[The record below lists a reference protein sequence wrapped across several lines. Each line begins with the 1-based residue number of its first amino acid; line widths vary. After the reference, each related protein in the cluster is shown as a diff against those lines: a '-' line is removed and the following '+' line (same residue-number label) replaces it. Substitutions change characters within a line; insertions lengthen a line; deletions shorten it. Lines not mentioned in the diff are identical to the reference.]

1 MGCQRK
7 YITDR
12 YNFDTY
18 IKPYWS
24 DDFMANESVLF
35 AGEEGSV
42 SLLYTP
48 RNGVSVR
55 SCDLQTEYREG
66 IDYLLSGKMLTR
78 LAGSSMPYFTEE
90 VLYPPEQTERSK
102 AGKSPE
108 KPWVMFG
115 EGGWIAQHQVFVSY
129 FHDDVWEGI
138 IPEDQSEK
146 LPRTLKKLESGEP
159 LKLLFFGDSITT
171 GVNASG
177 RLGFAPFA
185 DPWPILVKK
194 GLEKLSPRANIS
206 YTNTA
211 VGGKKTLWGLE
222 TLEENVL
229 AYHPDTVI
237 LAFGMNDREL
247 TPEEHVA
254 EIKELIE
261 RIQAALPEV
270 EVVLVATMLP
280 NAETFK
286 FWAGQYLF
294 EDAYRR
300 LLLPKHPEL
309 ALVPMT
315 SVHAALLEKKHYRDM
330 TGNNVNHP
338 NDFLAR
344 AYAHSILRVMTGKEL

>member
-1 MGCQRK
+1 MEFQRT

-12 YNFDTY
+12 YDFDTY

-24 DDFMANESVLF
+24 GDFMANESVLF
-35 AGEEGSV
+35 AGEEGSA
-42 SLLYTP
+42 SLLFVP

-55 SCDLQTEYREG
+55 SCDLKTEYVEG
-66 IDYLLSGKMLTR
+66 VDYLLSGNQITR
-78 LAGSSMPYFTEE
+78 LEGSSMPFFTEE
-90 VLYPPEQTERSK
+90 ELYPSEQVERSK
-102 AGKSPE
+102 AGRFPDR
-108 KPWVMFG
+108 PWVLFG

-129 FHDDVWEGI
+129 FHDDAWQGI
-138 IPEDQSEK
+138 LPEDQSQK
-146 LPRTLKKLESGEP
+146 LSKTHQKLERGEP
-159 LKLLFFGDSITT
+159 LRLLFFGDSITT

-185 DPWPILVKK
+185 DPWPMLVKK
-194 GLEKLSPRANIS
+194 GLEKLYPEACIQD
-206 YTNTA
+206 TNTA
-211 VGGKKTLWGLE
+211 VGGKKTAWGLE
-222 TLEENVL
+222 TLEENLLV
-229 AYHPDTVI
+229 HQPDTVI

-254 EIKELIE
+254 EIKTLIE
-261 RIQAALPEV
+261 RTQAALPEV
-270 EVVLVATMLP
+270 EIVLVATMLH

-300 LLLPKHPEL
+300 LLLPSHPEL

-315 SVHAALLEKKHYRDM
+315 SVHAALLKKKQYRDM

-344 AYAHSILRVMTGKEL
+344 AYAHTILRVMTGKEL

>member
-1 MGCQRK
+1 MEHPQK
-7 YITDR
+7 YVTDR
-12 YNFDTY
+12 YDFDTY

-24 DDFMANESVLF
+24 GDFMANESVLF
-35 AGEEGSV
+35 AGEEGRV

-55 SCDLQTEYREG
+55 SCDLKTEYREG
-66 IDYLLSGKMLTR
+66 VDYLLSGNTLTR
-78 LAGSSMPYFTEE
+78 LAGSSMPYFTDEELYPREE
-90 VLYPPEQTERSK
+90 VERSR
-102 AGKSPE
+102 AGKTPE
-108 KPWVMFG
+108 KPWVLFG

-129 FHDDVWEGI
+129 FHEDAWEGI
-138 IPEDQSEK
+138 IPEDQSKK
-146 LPRTLKKLESGEP
+146 LPRTLQKLESGEP

-185 DPWPILVKK
+185 DPWPTLVKK
-194 GLEKLSPRANIS
+194 GLEKLYPKACIHD
-206 YTNTA
+206 TNTA
-211 VGGKKTLWGLE
+211 VGGKKTAWGLE
-222 TLEENVL
+222 TLEENLLV
-229 AYHPDTVI
+229 YRPDTVI

-261 RIQAALPEV
+261 RTQAALPEV
-270 EVVLVATMLP
+270 EIVLVATMLP

-286 FWAGQYLF
+286 FWAKQSLF
-294 EDAYRR
+294 EDAYRE

-309 ALVPMT
+309 SLVPMT
-315 SVHAALLEKKHYRDM
+315 SVHAALLKKKQYRDM

-344 AYAHSILRVMTGKEL
+344 AYAHTILRVMTGKEL